1 MTTEE
6 LIEAGNKYLF
16 GTYKRFP
23 IVLVRGRGA
32 RVWDSD
38 GREYLDFLAGIAVC
52 NLGHSHPRVVGAIQA
67 QAEKLTHVSNLY
79 HIEPQIRLAKLLV
92 EHSFA
97 DRVFFGNSGAEAIE
111 GAIKLARKYGHER
124 MGGDRYEIIAMD
136 NSFHGRT
143 LAAVTATGQK
153 KYQAG
158 FDPLPAGFRHV
169 PFNDLEAA
177 KAAVSGK
184 TCGILVE
191 PVQGEGGIRIPSPG
205 YLKGLR
211 KLCDDR
217 GLLLIFDEVQTGMGR
232 TGHLFGHEEW
242 DVKPD
247 IMTLAK
253 ALGNGYPLG
262 ALLAREAVASV
273 FVPGTHAST
282 FGGNPL
288 GMAAGIA
295 VLETLLDGNTLP
307 RCRAMGTRLRSALE
321 SLKGRHGIIR
331 EVRGLGLMTGVELS
345 VPGDEIV
352 VRAMKKGLLIN
363 CTAGNVLRLVPPL
376 VITEEDVDGA
386 VRILDEVLG
395 ES

>member
-23 IVLVRGRGA
+23 IVLVRGKGA
-32 RVWDSD
+32 RVWDSE

-52 NLGHSHPRVVGAIQA
+52 SLGHSHPRVVRAIQA
-67 QAEKLTHVSNLY
+67 QAETLTHVSNLY
-79 HIEPQIRLAKLLV
+79 YIEPQIRLAKLLV

-97 DRVFFGNSGAEAIE
+97 DRVFFCNSGAEAIE
-111 GAIKLARKYGHER
+111 GAIKLARKYGRER
-124 MGGDRYEIIAMD
+124 LGGDRYEIIAMD

-158 FDPLPAGFRHV
+158 FEPLPEGFRHV
-169 PFNDLEAA
+169 PYNDLGAA
-177 KAAVSGK
+177 AAAVSDK

-191 PVQGEGGIRIPSPG
+191 PVQGEGGIRIPSPE

-232 TGHLFGHEEW
+232 TGHLFAHEAW
-242 DVKPD
+242 GVTPDV
-247 IMTLAK
+247 MTLAK
-253 ALGNGYPLG
+253 ALGNGYPVG
-262 ALLAREAVASV
+262 ALLAREDVASV
-273 FVPGTHAST
+273 FVPGNHAST

-295 VLETLLDGNTLP
+295 VMETLLDGDTLP
-307 RCRAMGTRLRSALE
+307 RCRAMGTRFRAGLE
-321 SLKGRHGIIR
+321 SLKGRHKIIR
-331 EVRGLGLMTGVELS
+331 EVRGLGLMTGMELS
-345 VPGDEIV
+345 VPGDDIV
-352 VRAMKKGLLIN
+352 VKAMKKGLLIN
-363 CTAGNVLRLVPPL
+363 CTAGNVLRFVPPF
-376 VITEEDVDGA
+376 VVTEKDVDEA
-386 VRILDEVLG
+386 VRILDEVMG